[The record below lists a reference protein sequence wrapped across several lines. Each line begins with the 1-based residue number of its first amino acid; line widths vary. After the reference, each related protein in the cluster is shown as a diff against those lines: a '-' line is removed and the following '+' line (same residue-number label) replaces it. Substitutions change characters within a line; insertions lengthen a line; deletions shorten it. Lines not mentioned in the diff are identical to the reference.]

1 MTGVRPHLLLLVVV
15 GLLAGCGGG
24 DGNGEGAGT
33 TETGGGASESEGS
46 RVFAEAGC
54 GGCHTY
60 APAGSNGSVGPNL
73 DDANVSFDAA
83 VQQVTNGGGGMPA
96 FKGDL
101 SEQEIEAVARFVS
114 EGDGGSSTGDGG
126 GRSAVGP
133 FRPDATRLEG
143 CLDADCRRQ
152 AFGNIAY
159 REGPKPAL
167 ELFQEKLA
175 DKAVESDCHRIAHTI
190 GAASLVYYDGS
201 VAKALA
207 DGRAT
212 CWSGYYHGV
221 VERSF
226 VGAAESELPAR
237 SRKICADP
245 DIRRTSFLAYQCV
258 HGLGHGLMI
267 HTGYDLPKAL
277 QVCNKLETAW
287 DHDSCEAGVFMENIS
302 SSYGIKS
309 RWLKDGDL
317 IYPCNAIAEKYKLYC
332 YLILTSRVLEANGY
346 DWQKTVE
353 TCRRSDEGWVAT
365 CFQSLGRDASGT
377 TRQNAPKILELCA
390 LAGDMTG
397 ECIYGAARDVT
408 SNDASPRRSKVLC
421 ETAAA
426 RFRAYCF
433 EGIGTI
439 IGGFHAA
446 REGRRQACR
455 EVTRQYFTPC
465 ARGAV
470 AL

>member
-1 MTGVRPHLLLLVVV
+1 VRPHLLLLLLI

-24 DGNGEGAGT
+24 DGGGNGGD
-33 TETGGGASESEGS
+33 GGGGGGGTSEGS
-46 RVFAEAGC
+46 QVFAEAGC
-54 GGCHTY
+54 GTCHTY
-60 APAGSNGSVGPNL
+60 EPAGSTGSVGPSL
-73 DDANVSFDAA
+73 DDSNVTFDQA
-83 VQQVTNGGGGMPA
+83 VEQIRNGGGGMPA
-96 FKGDL
+96 FEGDL
-101 SEQEIEAVARFVS
+101 SDQEIDAVARFVT
-114 EGDGGSSTGDGG
+114 EGGGSASGDGG
-126 GRSAVGP
+126 GGSAVGP
-133 FRPDATRLEG
+133 FRPDDTRLEG

-167 ELFQEKLA
+167 DLFQEKLS
-175 DKAVESDCHRIAHTI
+175 DQAVEADCHRIAHTI
-190 GAASLVYYDGS
+190 GAASLVHHDGN
-201 VAKALA
+201 VARALA

-226 VGAAESELPAR
+226 VGASRGELPAR
-237 SRKICADP
+237 SRQICADP

-267 HTGYDLPKAL
+267 HTGYDLPGAL
-277 QVCNKLETAW
+277 EVCNKLETAW

-309 RWLKDGDL
+309 RWLRDDDL
-317 IYPCNAIAEKYKLYC
+317 IYPCNAIAERYKLYC
-332 YLILTSRVLEANGY
+332 YLILTSRVLQANGY
-346 DWQKTVE
+346 DWEQTVA
-353 TCRRSDEGWVAT
+353 TCRQSDKGWVAT
-365 CFQSLGRDASGT
+365 CFQSLGRDASGY
-377 TRQNAPKILELCA
+377 TRQNAPKILEICA
-390 LAGDMTG
+390 LAGDMND
-397 ECIYGAARDVT
+397 ECVYGAARDVT

-426 RFRAYCF
+426 SLRAYCF

-439 IGGFHAA
+439 LGGMHALRA
-446 REGRRQACR
+446 GRRQACLA
-455 EVTRQYFTPC
+455 VTKTYARACF
-465 ARGAV
+465 RGAL